1 MNFLA
6 HVYLSEDNFSLA
18 VGNLIADRVKGKDLT
33 NFSPMIQKG
42 ILLHRKIDTFT
53 DHHPLFKEC
62 VSILFSIYRHYS
74 RVIIDIYFD
83 HFLAS
88 NWDKYNSKNLKVFSN
103 EFYDALKIE
112 SENFPENIK
121 NFSRTLIFYNWFDS
135 YKTITDLE
143 LILTQMAQRTRF
155 PSKLSA
161 SKKQLKGNY
170 TYFHNHFSSFMEEVI
185 DFTKNEIKNL

>member
-1 MNFLA
+1 MA
-6 HVYLSEDNFSLA
+6 HVYLSEDNFSLS
-18 VGNLIADRVKGKDLT
+18 VGNSIADRVKGKDLT

-42 ILLHRKIDTFT
+42 ILLHRKIDAFT

-62 VSILFSIYRHYS
+62 VSILFPIYRHYS

-112 SENFPENIK
+112 SVNFPENIK

>member
-42 ILLHRKIDTFT
+42 ILLHRKIDAFT
-53 DHHPLFKEC
+53 DHHSLFKEC

-83 HFLAS
+83 HFSAS

-112 SENFPENIK
+112 SVNFPENIK

>member
-33 NFSPMIQKG
+33 NFSSMIQKG
-42 ILLHRKIDTFT
+42 IFLHRKIDAFT

-62 VSILFSIYRHYS
+62 VSILFPIYRHYS

-112 SENFPENIK
+112 SVNFPENIK

-143 LILTQMAQRTRF
+143 LILTQMEQRTRF
-155 PSKLSA
+155 LSKLSA

>member
-18 VGNLIADRVKGKDLT
+18 VGNLIADRLKGKDLT

-62 VSILFSIYRHYS
+62 VSILFPIYRHYS

-112 SENFPENIK
+112 SVNFPENIK